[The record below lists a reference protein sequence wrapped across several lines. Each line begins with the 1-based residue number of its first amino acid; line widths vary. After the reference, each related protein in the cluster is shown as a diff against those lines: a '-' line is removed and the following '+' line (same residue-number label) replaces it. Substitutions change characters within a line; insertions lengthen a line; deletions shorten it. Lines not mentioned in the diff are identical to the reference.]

1 MAGGSGPNNSG
12 RVTTQEFYQALLDN
26 KDELKA
32 LEDRQNDARSDME
45 HRIMDELKGVP
56 TQVMTNTKE
65 IDTLRKSSNIKDVAV
80 LVAGIV
86 ASAIAAAIGS
96 KQ

>member
-1 MAGGSGPNNSG
+1 MAGGTPNNSG
-12 RVTTQEFYQALLDN
+12 RVTTQQFYQALLDN

-56 TQVMTNTKE
+56 TQVDTNKDE
-65 IDTLRKSSNIKDVAV
+65 IDRLRKRSNYWDAGNTVGL
-80 LVAGIV
+80 LVAGV
-86 ASAIAAAIGS
+86 MSAIGWN
-96 KQ
+96 K

>member
-1 MAGGSGPNNSG
+1 MAGGTPNNSG
-12 RVTTQEFYQALLDN
+12 RVSTQQFYQALLDN

-56 TQVMTNTKE
+56 TQVTTNTKE
-65 IDTLRKSSNIKDVAV
+65 IDILRKSSNIKDVAV
-80 LVAGIV
+80 LIAGV
-86 ASAIAAAIGS
+86 VTSAIAVAIGS